1 MDSYGYRRIIYKRP
15 HLGYILCGR
24 CAARGRDTRSSC
36 RPVLGA
42 SARRPATGTRTN
54 EKAPGLKKKPEF
66 ELQQRHR
73 RLLRNI
79 LKHRSR
85 LIMAGICSLMI
96 SAATTTMGYLIK
108 PVIDDIFVNQDTTGL
123 IVLPLLII
131 GVFLIKGIGRYGQ
144 EYYLNYVGED
154 IIRHLRNKLY
164 DRIHDLPVA
173 FFQKE
178 RTGVLMSRILNDVG
192 TLKNMVSIA
201 INGTLRDTSTIVGL
215 TAVIFYQNW
224 RMAIIAFLILP
235 LAFFPI
241 FNIGRRVRKVRT
253 AVQEAMGELSAFLH
267 ETLAGHKIIK
277 AFGMEQYE
285 KDRFFLKTRDLF
297 RLELKEVVVRSLSSP
312 IMEFLGGLGI
322 AFVIWYGGWQV
333 VKGQTTP
340 GTFLSFLT
348 CVMLLYEPVKKLS
361 DMNNTVQRGMAAVDR
376 IYAVIETESDIQD
389 PQRPVS
395 LETEI
400 ESIAFSNVSFSYDD
414 KPVLENISLD
424 VGRGQVLA
432 LVGMSGGGK
441 STLVN
446 LIPRFFDVTAGRI
459 TINGVDIR
467 QFRISDLRRRI
478 AIVTQEPILFNE
490 SVRANIAYGNPDA
503 PEEAIVRAARAAYA
517 EDFILNLPDGYDTVI
532 GELGGRLSGGEKQ
545 RLCIARALIK
555 DTPILILDEAT
566 ASLDTESESLVQK
579 ALENLMRGRTTLV
592 IAHRLSTVAKADN
605 IVVMVD
611 GKIVEQGTHQQLI
624 DMAGEYAKL
633 HAMQMHVVDTAQTAP
648 VGPSPQP
655 G

>member
-1 MDSYGYRRIIYKRP
+1 MKIGPK
-15 HLGYILCGR
+15 
-24 CAARGRDTRSSC
+24 
-36 RPVLGA
+36 
-42 SARRPATGTRTN
+42 
-54 EKAPGLKKKPEF
+54 F
-66 ELQQRHR
+66 ELRERHR
-73 RLLRNI
+73 RLLKNI
-79 LKHRSR
+79 LQHRNR
-85 LIMAGICSLMI
+85 LVMAGICSLMI

-108 PVIDDIFVNQDTTGL
+108 PVIDDIFVNRDTTGL

-131 GVFLIKGIGRYGQ
+131 GIFLIKGIGRYGQ

-164 DRIHDLPVA
+164 NRIQDLPVA

-253 AVQEAMGELSAFLH
+253 GVQEAMGELSAFLH

-277 AFGMEQYE
+277 AFGMERYE
-285 KDRFFLKTRDLF
+285 KDRFFLKTGGLF

-361 DMNNTVQRGMAAVDR
+361 DMNNTVQRGLSAVDR
-376 IYAVIETESDIQD
+376 IYAVIETTSDILD
-389 PQRPVS
+389 PEQPVP
-395 LETEI
+395 LETQI
-400 ESIAFSNVSFSYDD
+400 KSIVFHNVCFSYDD
-414 KPVLENISLD
+414 TPVLKDINLE
-424 VGRGQVLA
+424 VAQGQVLA

-441 STLVN
+441 STLAN
-446 LIPRFFDVTAGRI
+446 LIPRFFDVTEGSI

-467 QFRISDLRRRI
+467 QFKISDLRRRI

-490 SVRANIAYGNPDA
+490 SVRANIAYGNPGA
-503 PEEAIVRAARAAYA
+503 SEEAIVRAARAAYA
-517 EDFILNLPDGYDTVI
+517 EDFILNLPAGYDTVI

-579 ALENLMRGRTTLV
+579 ALENLMHGRTTLV

-605 IVVMVD
+605 IVVMVA
-611 GKIVEQGTHQQLI
+611 GRVVEQGTHQQLI
-624 DMAGEYAKL
+624 SIKGEYAKL
-633 HAMQMHVVDTAQTAP
+633 HAMQMQVDDTVQAAS
-648 VGPSPQP
+648 VGTSPQP

>member
-1 MDSYGYRRIIYKRP
+1 LTLRP
-15 HLGYILCGR
+15 
-24 CAARGRDTRSSC
+24 
-36 RPVLGA
+36 
-42 SARRPATGTRTN
+42 
-54 EKAPGLKKKPEF
+54 KFEF
-66 ELQQRHR
+66 RARHR
-73 RLLRNI
+73 RI
-79 LKHRSR
+79 LNHIMQHRSR

-123 IVLPLLII
+123 LILPLVVI
-131 GVFLIKGIGRYGQ
+131 GVFLIKGLGRYGQ

-154 IIRHLRNKLY
+154 IIRHLRNQLY
-164 DRIHDLPVA
+164 NRIQDLSIA

-178 RTGVLMSRILNDVG
+178 RTGVLMSRIMNDVG
-192 TLKNMVSIA
+192 TLKSMVSIA
-201 INGTLRDTSTIVGL
+201 INGTLRDASTIVGL

-224 RMAIIAFLILP
+224 QMAIIAFLILP

-241 FNIGRRVRKVRT
+241 FAIGRRVRRVRT
-253 AVQEAMGELSAFLH
+253 GVQESMGELSAFLH

-285 KDRFFLKTRDLF
+285 KDRFFEKSESLF
-297 RLELKEVVVRSLSSP
+297 KLELKEVLVRSLSSP

-361 DMNNTVQRGMAAVDR
+361 DMNNTIQRGLAAADR
-376 IYAVIETESDIQD
+376 IYDVIETTSEILE
-389 PQRPVS
+389 PQHPAA
-395 LETEI
+395 LGEEI
-400 ESIAFSNVSFSYDD
+400 RSIRFNRVDFTYGDKLILKNVNLS
-414 KPVLENISLD
+414 VAQ
-424 VGRGQVLA
+424 GQVMA

-441 STLVN
+441 STLVS
-446 LIPRFFDVTAGRI
+446 LIPRFFDVTTGSI

-467 QFRISDLRRRI
+467 TVSLSDLRDRI

-490 SVRANIAYGNPDA
+490 SVRDNIAYGNRRA
-503 PEEAIVRAARAAYA
+503 GEEDIVNAAKAAYA
-517 EDFILNLPDGYDTVI
+517 DEFIQHLPEGYHTVI
-532 GELGGRLSGGEKQ
+532 GEMGGKLSGGEKQ
-545 RLCIARALIK
+545 RICIARALVK

-566 ASLDTESESLVQK
+566 ASLDTESESLVQR

-592 IAHRLSTVAKADN
+592 IAHRLSTIAKADN

-611 GKIVEQGTHQQLI
+611 GAVVEQGTHQQLLSQN
-624 DMAGEYAKL
+624 GEYAKL
-633 HAMQMHVVDTAQTAP
+633 HAMQVNGED
-648 VGPSPQP
+648 
-655 G
+655 

>member
-1 MDSYGYRRIIYKRP
+1 M
-15 HLGYILCGR
+15 
-24 CAARGRDTRSSC
+24 
-36 RPVLGA
+36 
-42 SARRPATGTRTN
+42 
-54 EKAPGLKKKPEF
+54 LK
-66 ELQQRHR
+66 H
-73 RLLRNI
+73 I
-79 LKHRSR
+79 LKNRNR

-96 SAATTTMGYLIK
+96 SAATTIMGYLIK
-108 PVIDDIFVNQDTTGL
+108 PVIDDIFVKQDTTGL
-123 IVLPLLII
+123 IVLPLVII
-131 GVFLIKGIGRYGQ
+131 GVFLIKGLGRYGQ

-154 IIRHLRNKLY
+154 IIRHLRNQLY
-164 DRIHDLPVA
+164 NRIQDLPIA

-178 RTGVLMSRILNDVG
+178 RTGVLMSRIMNDVG
-192 TLKNMVSIA
+192 TLKSMVSIA

-253 AVQEAMGELSAFLH
+253 GVQEAMGELSAFLH

-285 KDRFFLKTRDLF
+285 KDRFFLKTDNLF
-297 RLELKEVVVRSLSSP
+297 KLELKEVIVRSLSSP

-361 DMNNTVQRGMAAVDR
+361 DMNNTVQRGLAAVDR
-376 IYAVIETESDIQD
+376 IYAVIETTSDIRD
-389 PQRPVS
+389 PEQPVA
-395 LETEI
+395 LGRDIKTI
-400 ESIAFSNVSFSYDD
+400 GFHDVCFSYDEI
-414 KPVLENISLD
+414 PVLSNINVD
-424 VGRGQVLA
+424 VARGQVLA

-446 LIPRFFDVTAGRI
+446 LIPRFFDVKKGSVS
-459 TINGVDIR
+459 INGVDIR
-467 QFRISDLRRRI
+467 QVKISDLRKRI

-490 SVRANIAYGNPDA
+490 SVRDNIAYGNPDA
-503 PEEAIVRAARAAYA
+503 SEETIVKAAKAAYA
-517 EDFILNLPDGYDTVI
+517 DEFIQRLPDGYDTVI

-555 DTPILILDEAT
+555 NTPILILDEAT
-566 ASLDTESESLVQK
+566 ASLDTESEALVQK
-579 ALENLMRGRTTLV
+579 ALENLMSGRTTLV
-592 IAHRLSTVAKADN
+592 IAHRLSTIAKADK
-605 IVVMVD
+605 IVVMVA
-611 GKIVEQGTHQQLI
+611 GQVVEQGTHQELLSRN
-624 DMAGEYAKL
+624 GEYAKL
-633 HAMQMHVVDTAQTAP
+633 NAMQFSADD
-648 VGPSPQP
+648 PSLAMPRDASSQA